1 MKTHYEILGVS
12 RGATASQIKTCY
24 RKLVKLYHPD
34 KAHLVHPDADNR
46 IREIN
51 AAYSV
56 LSKPLSRASYDAKLN
71 KDVFQITAEP
81 EHCANCGKPTT
92 YWCTSRAARLCII
105 CTGSDANP

>member
-34 KAHLVHPDADNR
+34 KAHLVHPDAENR

-56 LSKPLSRASYDAKLN
+56 LSKRLSRASYDAKLI
-71 KDVFQITAEP
+71 KTFF
-81 EHCANCGKPTT
+81 K
-92 YWCTSRAARLCII
+92 
-105 CTGSDANP
+105 